1 MHPRGINAI
10 CWIWDQ
16 EFMKEIKKKKV
27 TWKDLA
33 KYLKKHDISED
44 DAIIL
49 LKAEAIKDNF
59 IAINMHKQIEKFNL
73 KLNKKKASNSK
84 LQASSL
90 TTNPTYDRIQI
101 ERKNKYEYKK

>member
-73 KLNKKKASNSK
+73 KLNKKKASSSK

>member
-1 MHPRGINAI
+1 
-10 CWIWDQ
+10 
-16 EFMKEIKKKKV
+16 MKEIKKKKV

-73 KLNKKKASNSK
+73 G
-84 LQASSL
+84 
-90 TTNPTYDRIQI
+90 
-101 ERKNKYEYKK
+101 